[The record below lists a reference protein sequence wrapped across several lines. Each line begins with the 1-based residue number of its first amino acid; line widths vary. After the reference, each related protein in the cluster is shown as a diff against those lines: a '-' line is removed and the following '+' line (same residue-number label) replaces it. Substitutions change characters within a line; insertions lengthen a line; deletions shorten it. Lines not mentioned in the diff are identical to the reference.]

1 MITFGNKTNISNT
14 FRAIKKLLIFFGS
27 QIFLYEIFNSC
38 VFRIEIMKISI
49 VFEVS
54 HKLLVFVSSER
65 KLLSFWRRKNSDKK
79 ILKIFYYKNLIF
91 SDFSLL

>member
-38 VFRIEIMKISI
+38 VFRIEMKISI